1 MCCIVLVSLC
11 LIMMISRAFQVV
23 LYLNGIEE
31 FPKDDAKG
39 QKWREAYRRFLAE
52 AGAGIN
58 EKALVVKAL
67 K

>member
-1 MCCIVLVSLC
+1 MCCTFLACPC
-11 LIMMISRAFQVV
+11 LILMIICAFQVV

-31 FPKDDAKG
+31 LPKDDAKG